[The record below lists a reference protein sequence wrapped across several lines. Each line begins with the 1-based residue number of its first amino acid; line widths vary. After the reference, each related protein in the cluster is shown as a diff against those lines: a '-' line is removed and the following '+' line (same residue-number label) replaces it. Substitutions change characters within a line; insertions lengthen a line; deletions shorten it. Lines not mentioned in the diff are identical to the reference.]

1 MSYVR
6 ADVNLNGIEE
16 LELYVEFEKKLKA
29 LQQTKYSQDQQSMG
43 IGIGVNTAGSILTNQ
58 NQPVFL

>member
-29 LQQTKYSQDQQSMG
+29 LQQTKYSQGQQSMG
-43 IGIGVNTAGSILTNQ
+43 IGIGVNTAGSILTNP